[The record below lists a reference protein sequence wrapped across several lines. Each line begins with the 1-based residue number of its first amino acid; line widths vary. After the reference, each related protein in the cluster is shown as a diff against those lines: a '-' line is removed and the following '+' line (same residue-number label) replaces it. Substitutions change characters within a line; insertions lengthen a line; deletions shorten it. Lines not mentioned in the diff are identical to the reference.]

1 MLGSPNGDRVARRR
15 QATRGEILDAAW
27 AVVRESGWSGL
38 TQRSVAERVGMRA
51 PSLYGHFD
59 SKLAIVDAMFAQAWA
74 EFDATAAALEP
85 DLPDDPRAALL
96 IGATTWLDAMAAD
109 PERNALMNQRPV
121 PGFTPSAESY
131 AFAVRAIER
140 LHRFL
145 DRLGVTDTDATDL
158 WTGLLVG
165 LASQQNANDP
175 GGERWRRLVPRV
187 VDMFLSEVGP
197 RTTGRKADD
206 HHQQAPDGRR
216 PTAPAHRPRRS
227 HATRQ
232 DRV

>member
-1 MLGSPNGDRVARRR
+1 MGLDGTVPAAHSLTMLGEPNVDRVARRR
-15 QATRGEILDAAW
+15 LDTRNEILDAAW

-38 TQRSVAERVGMRA
+38 TQRNVAERVGMRA

-59 SKLAIVDAMFAQAWA
+59 SKLTIVDAMFSQAWA

-85 DLPDDPRAALL
+85 GLPDDPRAALL
-96 IGATTWLDAMAAD
+96 AVATTWLDAMATD

-121 PGFTPSAESY
+121 PGFTPSAEAY
-131 AFAVRAIER
+131 AFALRAVER

-145 DRLGVTDTDATDL
+145 DRYGITDPDAADL
-158 WTGLLVG
+158 WTAILAG

-175 GGERWRRLVPRV
+175 GGRRWLRLLPRA

-197 RTTGRKADD
+197 GTTRRKRTR
-206 HHQQAPDGRR
+206 
-216 PTAPAHRPRRS
+216 
-227 HATRQ
+227 
-232 DRV
+232 